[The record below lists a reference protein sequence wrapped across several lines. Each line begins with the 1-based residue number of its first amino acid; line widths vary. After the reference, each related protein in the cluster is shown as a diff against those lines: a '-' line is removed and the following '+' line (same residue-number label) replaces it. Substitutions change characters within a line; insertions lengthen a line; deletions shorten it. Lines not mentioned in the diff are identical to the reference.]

1 MKAIAGLAGRFVR
14 CRRGATSIEFAVVGL
29 AAMLLAIGVVELG
42 RVLYV
47 RNELSFAGDV
57 GARAILLDG
66 SISDTAV
73 EDGIRAAFRYRP
85 DQLSVAILEETANGR
100 AFRTIVVSYPF
111 MPLISVLSD
120 AITLSVTRRVPA
132 SG

>member
-1 MKAIAGLAGRFVR
+1 MSAIAGLAARFAR
-14 CRRGATSIEFAVVGL
+14 CRRGAAAIEFAIVGL
-29 AAMLLAIGVVELG
+29 AAMMLAIGVVELG

-57 GARAILLDG
+57 GARAVLLDG
-66 SISDTAV
+66 AISDSAV

-85 DQLSVAILEETANGR
+85 DDLGVAVLEETADGQ
-100 AFRTIVVSYPF
+100 AFRTIVLTYPF
-111 MPLISVLSD
+111 VPLISVLSD

-132 SG
+132 G